1 MLLCSQEWQNSL
13 QKHAGLAFIELVN
26 EGRCVGGWMEGWVEL
41 WGGGWRVGCMV
52 GWVEL
57 WGGGWR
63 VGCIGWVNQW
73 ICDWVSEWVWW
84 VKLWVGRVGEWSGW
98 ICG

>member
-41 WGGGWRVGCMV
+41 WGGGWRVG
-52 GWVEL
+52 
-57 WGGGWR
+57 WGFGGVNGVLGEVVSGWR
-63 VGCIGWVNQW
+63 VGWSCGGV
-73 ICDWVSEWVWW
+73 DGGLGVW
-84 VKLWVGRVGEWSGW
+84 GG
-98 ICG
+98 